1 MLARVR
7 GNLLEGQL
15 PAPRS
20 ASAAAGEVIRE
31 AIIDGWL
38 PPGQR

>member
-7 GNLLEGQL
+7 GNLLEGRL

-20 ASAAAGEVIRE
+20 AIAAAGEVIRE
-31 AIIDGWL
+31 AIMKGGSR
-38 PPGQR
+38 PGSG